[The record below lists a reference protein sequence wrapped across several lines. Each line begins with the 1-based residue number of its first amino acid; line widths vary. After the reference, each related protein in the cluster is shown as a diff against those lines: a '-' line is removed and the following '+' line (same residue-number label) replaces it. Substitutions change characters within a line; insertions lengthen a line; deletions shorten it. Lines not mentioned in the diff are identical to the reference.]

1 MPLASITPNSTPP
14 AATASDSS
22 ENKCVHIREAGHQV
36 AATTV
41 NALRTGGNHD
51 PTTDVD
57 DSAVTDEHRDIAR
70 DPVAG
75 QRDDVDVCE
84 CERSTRGRA
93 VGTAE
98 NRQEEDPGRIA

>member
-1 MPLASITPNSTPP
+1 
-14 AATASDSS
+14 
-22 ENKCVHIREAGHQV
+22 VHIREAGHQV

-93 VGTAE
+93 APLGQPRTV
-98 NRQEEDPGRIA
+98 RKKIPEESRDSGSGPRRLQLRT